1 MDERILVALDGSA
14 LAEAVFPAVMRL
26 ARAETFG
33 VTLLHVSTPA
43 ERSQSELWVAA
54 APAELRRQWEI
65 EALTAMHN
73 YLAAVAERFRAEDL
87 DVATE
92 VVAAPDAADAILDY
106 VEQHPEIFLV
116 AMSTHGRTGL
126 SRLALGSVAM
136 KVLHSA
142 TKPILMIR
150 AV

>member
-26 ARAETFG
+26 ARAEAFG
-33 VTLLHVSTPA
+33 VTLLHISTPA

-54 APAELRRQWEI
+54 APSELRRQWEI
-65 EALTAMHN
+65 EALTAMNN

-87 DVATE
+87 DATTE